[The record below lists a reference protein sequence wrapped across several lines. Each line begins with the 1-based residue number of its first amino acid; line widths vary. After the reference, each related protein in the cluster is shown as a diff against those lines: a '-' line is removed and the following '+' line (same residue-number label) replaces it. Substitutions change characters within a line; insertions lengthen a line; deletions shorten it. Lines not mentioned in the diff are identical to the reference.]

1 MEIDARTYAGERR
14 RCHPYGRNLH
24 AHVRGVHGRGG
35 PAFVLEVPQFR
46 LVQRGEDLEGRR
58 RARTLRACDTC
69 ALYPELQPVP
79 VFPVLGL
86 LSTSSS
92 PIFIGRRA
100 DESILSVPIC
110 AFLNYF

>member
-1 MEIDARTYAGERR
+1 MEGDARAYAGERR
-14 RCHPYGRNLH
+14 RCHPYRRNLH
-24 AHVRGVHGRGG
+24 AHVHRVHGRGC
-35 PAFVLEVPQFR
+35 PAFVLEVPQLR
-46 LVQRGEDLEGRR
+46 LVQRGEDLEGRG
-58 RARTLRACDTC
+58 RARTLCACDAC
-69 ALYPELQPVP
+69 AVYPELQPVP